1 MDALELAVQRA
12 CADLAPGEVAAVAC
26 SGGRDSM
33 ALLHVTARLAAAAG
47 FEVLAL
53 HVHHGL
59 STQADGWVA
68 HLEVQSQTWR
78 AQGWPLRL
86 EVARLGLQHQ
96 RGLSLEAQARQ
107 ARYAALTRMAQ
118 AAGVR
123 RVLLAHHRD
132 DQAETFL
139 LQALRGAGAAGLSAM
154 PEQAGRDGLLW
165 LRPWLAQSRTQIEA
179 YVQAHGLTYVDDD
192 SNTDP
197 RHARNRLRLQV
208 MPALRQAFSDAP
220 ERLAGA
226 ARRAQDAAACLADLA
241 RLDLSAA
248 ERGPDLAVA
257 ALLALSPPRR
267 RNLLKH
273 WLQEV
278 VRQPS
283 PASLICRLADE
294 LAHAPSG
301 RWTVPGGAELRVYRQ
316 RLMCGPPA
324 LPVDLAPQSFEL
336 DLRPGAHEL
345 PDWGGRLIVEP
356 VSERGLDVSQ
366 SGAVSLRLRQGGEQF
381 QLAPRSLPRQ
391 LKKQYQ
397 AAGVP
402 QWLRAGPLVW
412 RGEALIFAP
421 GLGVDARC
429 WATADRP
436 QVGLRWEP
444 GRAG

>member
-1 MDALELAVQRA
+1 MDSLEHAAQRA
-12 CADLAPGEVAAVAC
+12 CADLASGDVVAVAC

-33 ALLHVTARLAAAAG
+33 ALLHVTARLAATAG

-59 STQADGWVA
+59 STQADGWVE
-68 HLEVQSQTWR
+68 HLEAQCRTWR

-96 RGLSLEAQARQ
+96 RGLSLEAQARH

-118 AAGVR
+118 AAAAR

-154 PEQAGRDGLLW
+154 PDQAFRDGLLW
-165 LRPWLAQSRTQIEA
+165 SRPWLALPRTQIEA
-179 YVQAHGLTYVDDD
+179 HVRAHGLAYVDDD

-208 MPALRQAFSDAP
+208 MPTLQQAFADAP
-220 ERLAGA
+220 ERLVDA
-226 ARRAQDAAACLADLA
+226 ARRAQDAAVCLADLA
-241 RLDLSAA
+241 RLDLPAA
-248 ERGPDLAVA
+248 ELGSDLAVA
-257 ALLALSPPRR
+257 ALLALSLPRR

-278 VRQPS
+278 VSQPA

-301 RWTVPGGAELRVYRQ
+301 RWAVPGGAELRVYRQ
-316 RLMCGPPA
+316 RLVCLPPA
-324 LPVDLAPQSFEL
+324 LQACSSLQRSEL
-336 DLRPGAHEL
+336 DLSPGAHEL
-345 PDWGGRLIVEP
+345 PDWGGRLIVEW
-356 VSERGLDVSQ
+356 VSERGLDFNRL
-366 SGAVSLRLRQGGEQF
+366 GAVSLRLRQGGEQF

-397 AAGVP
+397 AVGMP

-412 RGEALIFAP
+412 RGEVLIFAP

-429 WATADRP
+429 WAPPGQP
-436 QVGLRWEP
+436 QVGLRWEARLS
-444 GRAG
+444 G